1 MKFADYCIDRISSIV
16 CLVVSSLLI
25 FGLLWLVEV
34 PMLFIGFTEVV
45 IYVSFLLSFLWDYR
59 RRSVFYTRLFT
70 LLNQLDKKTLLT
82 EISELPQFL
91 DGQILSEILHQNNKY
106 QNDQLAVM
114 ESQSRDYRDY
124 LDTWVHEIKTPIT
137 SARLIVENEKNATTL
152 KIDDELRKIDGF
164 VEQVLYYSRSTDV
177 EKDFKI
183 EKTTLKHLV
192 NMALKVYS
200 KPIIQA
206 NGQLHLEALD
216 IPVYADTKSCA
227 FIIGQI
233 VSNSIKYRQ
242 ENFQLTFSAQ
252 IENNKASLIISDNGI
267 GIAVTDLPRVFDKG
281 FTGDNGRRFSKSTGI
296 GLYLCKRLCDKMNIE
311 MRIDSK
317 QDVGTTVIL
326 YFPTESW
333 LQEAG
338 F

>member
-1 MKFADYCIDRISSIV
+1 M
-16 CLVVSSLLI
+16 
-25 FGLLWLVEV
+25 
-34 PMLFIGFTEVV
+34 
-45 IYVSFLLSFLWDYR
+45 
-59 RRSVFYTRLFT
+59 
-70 LLNQLDKKTLLT
+70 
-82 EISELPQFL
+82 
-91 DGQILSEILHQNNKY
+91 
-106 QNDQLAVM
+106 
-114 ESQSRDYRDY
+114 
-124 LDTWVHEIKTPIT
+124 
-137 SARLIVENEKNATTL
+137 
-152 KIDDELRKIDGF
+152 
-164 VEQVLYYSRSTDV
+164 EQVLYYSRSTDV